1 MTQPYDD
8 YDQDDDD
15 QNEPA
20 PERNPLRAQLKRL
33 EKEVKTLREQAET
46 GVAATRALEF
56 AKAGINL
63 GDPKAGVFVRGYD
76 GELTEDAIKAAG
88 VDFGLVDA
96 PTTQVADTSPERAAS
111 QRMDQAVAGTSASV
125 GRDFDAEMNAA
136 STPADVDRLA
146 AERHQALGL
155 PGPAVVQ
162 G

>member
-1 MTQPYDD
+1 MTQQYDD
-8 YDQDDDD
+8 YDQDDDGQD
-15 QNEPA
+15 EPA
-20 PERNPLRAQLKRL
+20 PERNPLRAQMKRL
-33 EKEVKTLREQAET
+33 EKENKALREQADL

-76 GELTEDAIKAAG
+76 GELTLEAIKAAG

-96 PTTQVADTSPERAAS
+96 PTPQADSSPERQAQ
-111 QRMDQAVAGTSASV
+111 QRMDQAVAGTTASV

-136 STPADVDRLA
+136 TSPADIDRLA

-162 G
+162 S

>member
-8 YDQDDDD
+8 YDQDDDGQD
-15 QNEPA
+15 EPA
-20 PERNPLRAQLKRL
+20 PERNPLRAQMKRL
-33 EKEVKTLREQAET
+33 EKENKALREQADS
-46 GVAATRALEF
+46 GAAATRALEF

-76 GELTEDAIKAAG
+76 GELTLEAIKAAG

-96 PTTQVADTSPERAAS
+96 PTPQADTSPERAAQ
-111 QRMDQAVAGTSASV
+111 QRMDQAVAGTTASV

-136 STPADVDRLA
+136 TSAADIDRLA
-146 AERHQALGL
+146 AEKHTALGL